1 MVSGAIIFLQTSCVI
16 PQLILLVRGRERV
29 LPPRYFNLGKWG
41 VPVNAVSVAWV
52 LYLDVLYCFP
62 TAMPVTPDNMSYVS
76 VVSVGLVA
84 FVISLWF
91 LTKRSTFRGPKIN
104 LDLLHARRVDALAD
118 QNMLDGQDVDRVS
131 TKGPST
137 SKTETT

>member
-1 MVSGAIIFLQTSCVI
+1 M
-16 PQLILLVRGRERV
+16 
-29 LPPRYFNLGKWG
+29 
-41 VPVNAVSVAWV
+41 PVNAVSVAWV

>member
-16 PQLILLVRGRERV
+16 PQLILLCRGRDRV

-41 VPVNAVSVAWV
+41 VPVNVVSVAWV

-84 FVISLWF
+84 FVVSLWF

-104 LDLLHARRVDALAD
+104 LDLLHARRVDALA
-118 QNMLDGQDVDRVS
+118 NNELLDRQSADGAS
-131 TKGPST
+131 T
-137 SKTETT
+137 